1 MKRNRRV
8 ALVLSVVAV
17 AAAVTAVVAFA
28 NPGNSVTTIL
38 GHRATLADSVEV
50 NQDRIKFQTKDP
62 VDLITQKV
70 TFGPQA
76 TSGWHYHPGVVL
88 VVVESGQVTTHDL
101 NCNTKT
107 YGPGQAFVESGTDPF
122 MVSNESDTI
131 PAVDVATIAS
141 PAGGPFRIETDPPP
155 CAG

>member
-1 MKRNRRV
+1 MKRNRRLAV
-8 ALVLSVVAV
+8 GSIVVAV
-17 AAAVTAVVAFA
+17 AAAATAVALA

-38 GHRATLADSVEV
+38 GHRATLSDSVEV

-70 TFGPQA
+70 TFDAHA

-88 VVVESGQVTTHDL
+88 VVVESGQITTHDA

-107 YGPGQAFVESGTDPF
+107 YGAGQAFVESGTDPF
-122 MVSNESDTI
+122 MVSNESDTV
-131 PAVDVATIAS
+131 PAVDIATIAS

>member
-1 MKRNRRV
+1 MNRNRRL
-8 ALVLSVVAV
+8 ALAATVVAV
-17 AAAVTAVVAFA
+17 AAAATTVALA

-70 TFGPQA
+70 TFAPQA

-88 VVVESGQVTTHDL
+88 VVVESGHVTTHDA
-101 NCNTKT
+101 NCQTRT
-107 YGPGQAFVESGTDPF
+107 YGAGQAFVESGTDPF
-122 MVSNESDTI
+122 MVSNESTTED
-131 PAVDVATIAS
+131 AVDVATIAS

-155 CAG
+155 CA